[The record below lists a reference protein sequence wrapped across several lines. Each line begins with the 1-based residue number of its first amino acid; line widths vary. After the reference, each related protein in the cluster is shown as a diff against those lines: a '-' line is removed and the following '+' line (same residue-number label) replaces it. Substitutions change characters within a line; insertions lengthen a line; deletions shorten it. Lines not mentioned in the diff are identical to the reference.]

1 MIRSLMKQE
10 VKANYKLYIVF
21 LSIIAMYAVTL
32 VAMYDPSLKDSLKS
46 LEESMPVVLAAF
58 GMQDMG
64 TTLLDFIITYL
75 YKFVLIV
82 TPFIYSIVM
91 CYRLLAKYVE
101 NGSLAYLLNS
111 KHGRTKIVITQW
123 VNLFLGVVVMIAFN
137 TGLMIVCCS
146 MMFKG
151 ALDIPRFLLLNLGL
165 LALQLF
171 IAAFCFMFA
180 CLFNDVKYSIGC
192 GAGGISLFIIMQM
205 FFSVYDNAKILL
217 YCNPLSLFN
226 PQQLVN
232 GNIVSVISLVV
243 LLGLTAIFLTIGL
256 LGFRRKDLPL

>member
-1 MIRSLMKQE
+1 MIRSLMKE
-10 VKANYKLYIVF
+10 EIKSNYKLYAVF
-21 LSIIAMYAVTL
+21 LGIITIYAVTL

-101 NGSLAYLLNS
+101 NGSLVYLLNS
-111 KHGRTKIVITQW
+111 KHGRTKIAITQW
-123 VNLFLGVVVMIAFN
+123 ANLFWGLVVMIAFN

-146 MMFKG
+146 IMFKG
-151 ALDIPRFLLLNLGL
+151 ELDIPRFLLLNFGL

-171 IAAFCFMFA
+171 IASFCFMFT
-180 CLFNDVKYSIGC
+180 CLFNDVKYAIGC
-192 GAGGISLFIIMQM
+192 GAGIISLFIVMQM
-205 FFSVYDNAKILL
+205 FFSVYDNAKILR
-217 YCNPLSLFN
+217 YSNPLSLFD
-226 PQQLVN
+226 PQQVVN
-232 GNIVSVISLVV
+232 GDVVSMINLVI
-243 LLGLTAIFLTIGL
+243 LLGLAIIFLFIGL

>member
-10 VKANYKLYIVF
+10 VKANYKSYVIF

-91 CYRLLAKYVE
+91 YYRLLAKYVE

-123 VNLFLGVVVMIAFN
+123 INLFLGLAVMIAFN
-137 TGLMIVCCS
+137 TVLMIVCCS
-146 MMFKG
+146 IMFKG
-151 ALDIPRFLLLNLGL
+151 ELDIPQFLSLNFGL
-165 LALQLF
+165 LALLLF
-171 IAAFCFMFA
+171 IASFCFMFV

-192 GAGGISLFIIMQM
+192 GAGFISLFIIMQM
-205 FFSVYDNAKILL
+205 FYSVYDTAKILF

-232 GNIVSVISLVV
+232 GEIGSIINLVV
-243 LLGLTAIFLTIGL
+243 LLGLTAIFLIIGL
-256 LGFRRKDLPL
+256 PGFRRKDLPL

>member
-1 MIRSLMKQE
+1 MQVE
-10 VKANYKLYIVF
+10 F
-21 LSIIAMYAVTL
+21 
-32 VAMYDPSLKDSLKS
+32 S
-46 LEESMPVVLAAF
+46 LE
-58 GMQDMG
+58 DMDMSG
-64 TTLLDFIITYL
+64 FQ
-75 YKFVLIV
+75 K
-82 TPFIYSIVM
+82 
-91 CYRLLAKYVE
+91 
-101 NGSLAYLLNS
+101 
-111 KHGRTKIVITQW
+111 
-123 VNLFLGVVVMIAFN
+123 
-137 TGLMIVCCS
+137 
-146 MMFKG
+146 KG

-226 PQQLVN
+226 PRQLVN

>member
-10 VKANYKLYIVF
+10 VKANYKLYVIF

-123 VNLFLGVVVMIAFN
+123 VNLFLG
-137 TGLMIVCCS
+137 
-146 MMFKG
+146 
-151 ALDIPRFLLLNLGL
+151 
-165 LALQLF
+165 
-171 IAAFCFMFA
+171 
-180 CLFNDVKYSIGC
+180 
-192 GAGGISLFIIMQM
+192 
-205 FFSVYDNAKILL
+205 
-217 YCNPLSLFN
+217 
-226 PQQLVN
+226 
-232 GNIVSVISLVV
+232 LVV
-243 LLGLTAIFLTIGL
+243 IGGCRCSNRHCDFSASIYTCPMMGCSLLPENG
-256 LGFRRKDLPL
+256 RWNWMPPV

>member
-10 VKANYKLYIVF
+10 VKVNYKLYIVF

-165 LALQLF
+165 LVLQLF
-171 IAAFCFMFA
+171 IAAF
-180 CLFNDVKYSIGC
+180 
-192 GAGGISLFIIMQM
+192 
-205 FFSVYDNAKILL
+205 
-217 YCNPLSLFN
+217 
-226 PQQLVN
+226 
-232 GNIVSVISLVV
+232 
-243 LLGLTAIFLTIGL
+243 
-256 LGFRRKDLPL
+256 

>member
-10 VKANYKLYIVF
+10 VKANYKLYVVF

-111 KHGRTKIVITQW
+111 KHGRTKIVLTQW
-123 VNLFLGVVVMIAFN
+123 GNLFLGLVVMISFN

-151 ALDIPRFLLLNLGL
+151 ALDIPRFLILNLGL
-165 LALQLF
+165 LVLQLF

-180 CLFNDVKYSIGC
+180 CLFTDVKYSIGC
-192 GAGGISLFIIMQM
+192 GAGVISLFIIMQM
-205 FFSVYDNAKILL
+205 FFSVYDSAKILL

-243 LLGLTAIFLTIGL
+243 LLGLTAIFLIIGL

>member
-101 NGSLAYLLNS
+101 DGSLAYLLNS

-192 GAGGISLFIIMQM
+192 GAGVISLFIIMQM

>member
-10 VKANYKLYIVF
+10 VKANYKLYVIF

-111 KHGRTKIVITQW
+111 KHGRTKIVMTQW
-123 VNLFLGVVVMIAFN
+123 INLLLGLVVMIVFN
-137 TGLMIVCCS
+137 TALMIICCS

-151 ALDIPRFLLLNLGL
+151 ELDIPQFLLLNLGL
-165 LALQLF
+165 LAVQLF
-171 IAAFCFMFA
+171 IASFCFMFT

-192 GAGGISLFIIMQM
+192 GAGLISLFIIMQM
-205 FFSVYDNAKILL
+205 LLSVYENAKILF

-226 PQQLVN
+226 PQQIIT
-232 GNIVSVISLVV
+232 GNIVSLVN
-243 LLGLTAIFLTIGL
+243 LAILIGL
-256 LGFRRKDLPL
+256 SIVFFFIGLWGFRRKDLPL

>member
-21 LSIIAMYAVTL
+21 LGVIAMYAVTL

-46 LEESMPVVLAAF
+46 LEESMPVVLSAF
-58 GMQDMG
+58 GMQNMG

-82 TPFIYSIVM
+82 TPFIYSIIM

-123 VNLFLGVVVMIAFN
+123 TNLFLGLVVMIAFN

-146 MMFKG
+146 IMFKG
-151 ALDIPRFLLLNLGL
+151 ELDVPRFLLLNLGL
-165 LALQLF
+165 LSLQLF
-171 IAAFCFMFA
+171 IASFCFMFA
-180 CLFNDVKYSIGC
+180 CVFNDVKYSIGC
-192 GAGGISLFIIMQM
+192 GAGVISLFVIMQM
-205 FFSVYDNAKILL
+205 FLSVYDNAKILL

-226 PQQLVN
+226 AQQVVN
-232 GNIVSVISLVV
+232 GDVVSIINLVI
-243 LLGLTAIFLTIGL
+243 LLGLAIAFLFIGL

>member
-1 MIRSLMKQE
+1 
-10 VKANYKLYIVF
+10 
-21 LSIIAMYAVTL
+21 MYAVTL

-123 VNLFLGVVVMIAFN
+123 VNLFLGLVVMIAFN
-137 TGLMIVCCS
+137 TGLRIVCCS
-146 MMFKG
+146 MMFQRLVG
-151 ALDIPRFLLLNLGL
+151 YTPV
-165 LALQLF
+165 F
-171 IAAFCFMFA
+171 ITQFRIARPA
-180 CLFNDVKYSIGC
+180 
-192 GAGGISLFIIMQM
+192 IIHRG
-205 FFSVYDNAKILL
+205 ILL
-217 YCNPLSLFN
+217 YVC
-226 PQQLVN
+226 
-232 GNIVSVISLVV
+232 
-243 LLGLTAIFLTIGL
+243 
-256 LGFRRKDLPL
+256 LPIQ